1 MRYFVVFVVASL
13 VSMGSIAS
21 AEAASAHKASTH
33 HASAKGK
40 TCKKEFMYWKN
51 GKCMDARNA
60 ST

>member
-1 MRYFVVFVVASL
+1 MRYFVVFIVASL
-13 VSMGSIAS
+13 VGMGSIAS
-21 AEAASAHKASTH
+21 AEAANAHKASTH

-60 ST
+60 SA